1 MTTEEKEKFLIE
13 KFVRLVFYGVKIKD
27 IQPRLDRFGLG
38 IIDGYEIYFSIPENF
53 SLQIDEENEEYNKKL
68 NTKNGLIQIAEELII
83 DILMNLYDDNFI
95 TDEDINDIKSGKTN
109 FINFHIVERKN
120 EIWNEEKTLQ
130 NCDILTNEIEKFINN
145 KSNYKGENNK

>member
-1 MTTEEKEKFLIE
+1 M
-13 KFVRLVFYGVKIKD
+13 
-27 IQPRLDRFGLG
+27 
-38 IIDGYEIYFSIPENF
+38 
-53 SLQIDEENEEYNKKL
+53 QIDEENEEYNKKL